1 MMKFG
6 KLFSFENFS
15 LSVMFH
21 AAVAL
26 LVVGF
31 AFIMPAPKIIAPDRI
46 KITEINLKNVK
57 IEGLETKLKNMEK
70 QSAEKNDNNSAKPKA
85 SPEKQK
91 KAEPVIRTIK
101 VNRETAA
108 LNQTMTVSVIDAF
121 RISMTRCW
129 QIDSTRPDL
138 AEIRAVAHIKLH
150 RNGRLQGYWFEQSSR
165 ADRDPAFAYVLDTIR
180 LAIDACQPFSMLPRN
195 EYDKWKSVQ
204 LTFFPTAKIVE

>member
-1 MMKFG
+1 MKFG
-6 KLFSFENFS
+6 TLFSFENFS
-15 LSVMFH
+15 LSVLAH

-46 KITEINLKNVK
+46 RITEINLKDVK

-70 QSAEKNDNNSAKPKA
+70 NKAAKAGKDSAKPKVSA
-85 SPEKQK
+85 QK
-91 KAEPVIRTIK
+91 KTEPVIQTIK

-108 LNQTMTVSVIDAF
+108 LDRTMTVSVIDAL
-121 RISMTRCW
+121 RIAMTRCW
-129 QIDSTRPDL
+129 QIDSTRPDM

-150 RNGRLQGYWFEQSSR
+150 PNGRMQSYWFEQASR

-195 EYDKWKSVQ
+195 EYDAWKSIQ